1 MTTPRL
7 LPRLTAIA
15 LLGTLLTACTNT
27 TTDVA
32 TASADADN
40 LAKLEAVVAA
50 RSDASRV
57 RDPARNPVQTL
68 QFFQVEPGMT
78 VAEALP
84 GRGWYTEILA
94 SYLGS
99 EGTLYGVNYADRMW
113 NMFSW
118 ATPQWVSTRKAGTAG
133 FPDMVAR
140 LSDSGVQAGGF
151 AFEGVPEDVIGSVD
165 RVLLIRALHN
175 LNRFEADAG
184 TRTNA
189 LADVRAML
197 KDDGMVGVVQ
207 HRAPE
212 SASDEGAQG
221 ARGYL
226 KESAV
231 IAMFESAGFELVD
244 SADINANSK
253 DQPGEADVVWRLPPS
268 LRGTEAE
275 TPERAAMELIGESDR
290 MTLLFKKAG

>member
-140 LSDSGVQAGGF
+140 LSDSGV
-151 AFEGVPEDVIGSVD
+151 
-165 RVLLIRALHN
+165 
-175 LNRFEADAG
+175 
-184 TRTNA
+184 RTGERCF
-189 LADVRAML
+189 LAA
-197 KDDGMVGVVQ
+197 
-207 HRAPE
+207 HH
-212 SASDEGAQG
+212 
-221 ARGYL
+221 
-226 KESAV
+226 
-231 IAMFESAGFELVD
+231 
-244 SADINANSK
+244 
-253 DQPGEADVVWRLPPS
+253 
-268 LRGTEAE
+268 
-275 TPERAAMELIGESDR
+275 
-290 MTLLFKKAG
+290 